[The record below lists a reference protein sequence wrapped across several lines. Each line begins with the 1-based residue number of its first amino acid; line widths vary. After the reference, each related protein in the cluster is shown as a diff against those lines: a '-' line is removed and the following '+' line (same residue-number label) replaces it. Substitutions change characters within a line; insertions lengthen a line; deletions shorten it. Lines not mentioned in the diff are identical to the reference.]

1 MGNFFAGMAVAALLG
16 LGAWFF
22 LSPAL
27 DKNESGGFMDLP
39 KIEMESWRDS
49 LHHAKTQIVESER
62 ASLFL
67 AMSARDSLVREL
79 QEEVRK
85 YKKML
90 ERGGSVTTIKTETR
104 LDTAFAREDFDLG
117 GWASGSV
124 SLSGDSVLLG
134 LRVRSEYTVAT
145 GYEKRGLFSRPV
157 PFVEVTNKNP
167 WTETVALGGYRV
179 SLPREK
185 GFGIGPVA
193 GLGADGKFFV
203 GVGVQWRVWGF

>member
-1 MGNFFAGMAVAALLG
+1 MGNFFAGMATAVLLG

-22 LSPAL
+22 TRRPPL
-27 DKNESGGFMDLP
+27 NESGSFMDLP
-39 KIEMESWRDS
+39 KMEMESWRDS
-49 LHHAKTQIVESER
+49 LHHARARAIESER

-79 QEEVRK
+79 QAEVRK
-85 YKKML
+85 HKKRL
-90 ERGGSVTTIKTETR
+90 ERGGSVTVVKTETKV
-104 LDTAFAREDFDLG
+104 DTVFVGRGFDLG

-134 LRVRSEYTVAT
+134 LRVRNAYTVVT
-145 GYEKRGLFSRPV
+145 GHEKRGLFSRPV
-157 PFVEVTNKNP
+157 PFVEVASRNP

-185 GFGIGPVA
+185 RFGIGPVA
-193 GLGADGKFFV
+193 GLGVDGRFFF
-203 GVGVQWRVWGF
+203 GVGAQWRVWGF